1 MNNCTVFVGSDTIQC
16 SAAPESLQPV
26 PARLIYR
33 KIYIDISSYLIHLST
48 NQSLNTLPYRSF
60 YVIPISCL
68 YVYIDKLSTNWASV
82 NYAKKLHNMFTG
94 ISTYYALH
102 FPHYACVILQC
113 MLYYSQ

>member
-1 MNNCTVFVGSDTIQC
+1 MNNCTAFVGSDTIKC

-33 KIYIDISSYLIHLST
+33 KIYIDISRYVIHLST

-68 YVYIDKLSTNWASV
+68 YVYINKLNTN
-82 NYAKKLHNMFTG
+82 
-94 ISTYYALH
+94 
-102 FPHYACVILQC
+102 
-113 MLYYSQ
+113 